1 MSYGLRSIAF
11 VAELIHPP
19 VKHDPQTLQKL
30 HSLLFGSAV
39 CSYRDFKLTPMG
51 AVLSNSAGGVPGQP
65 VSQVN
70 VLGDRI
76 QIREEQTGLSR
87 EDFGSRLEHL
97 ARAVLTNLPVG
108 MYVAQQFA
116 VRSVLNLHG
125 GDARAFMLKT
135 VFGFDGDIL
144 EAFGSEP
151 SLAGLRLA
159 FPPAN
164 PGDGLFNVRIESFT
178 KDNRSVFL
186 ENVATYGTPVN
197 LEQLD
202 MLDDRFEAT
211 YEYLQDRLV
220 GFVAQ
225 FDAEEQD

>member
-19 VKHDPQTLQKL
+19 VKHDPQSLQKL
-30 HSLLFGSAV
+30 HSLLFSSAV
-39 CSYRDFKLTPMG
+39 CSYRDFKLTPIG
-51 AVLSNSAGGVPGQP
+51 AVLSNSVGGVPGTP
-65 VSQVN
+65 VSSVN

-76 QIREEQTGLSR
+76 QVREEQTGLSR
-87 EDFGSRLEHL
+87 EDFGARLEHL

-108 MYVAQQFA
+108 MFVAQQFA

-125 GDARAFMLKT
+125 GDARSFMLKT
-135 VFGFDGDIL
+135 VFGFDEALL
-144 EAFGSEP
+144 EAFGNAP

-159 FPPAN
+159 FPPPS
-164 PGDGLFNVRIESFT
+164 PGEGLFNVRIESFT

-197 LEQLD
+197 LDQLD
-202 MLDDRFEAT
+202 RLSERFEAT
-211 YEYLQDRLV
+211 YEYLQDRMV
-220 GFVAQ
+220 GFVSL
-225 FDAEEQD
+225 FDAEEQN